1 MRGYQP
7 PERNCWFR
15 PARDPFVAQRY
26 GDGAAHDVTC
36 INTMEMMKQFDM
48 TQNKPLTGILKV
60 CVAAIRNN

>member
-1 MRGYQP
+1 
-7 PERNCWFR
+7 
-15 PARDPFVAQRY
+15 
-26 GDGAAHDVTC
+26 VTC